1 MGWNVCRSKKAAPHK
16 GTAGTHRQLEQW
28 ERDLI
33 QSTEARCRPVAMTM
47 LYAGLRD
54 SEALALNVG
63 RDVDFDA
70 EVIHVRHF
78 RHVDGNRV
86 WVTSQGKTPAA
97 VRDVPLFPE
106 LADVLRDIPALLID
120 MDGEVL
126 TTAGWRSAW
135 TVYINT
141 LEVALNGCRK
151 RWYGK
156 RDCDKDKSL
165 PDWKSVTIQPYDL
178 RHSWCTAM
186 RDAGVDPHVLQV
198 WMGHSD
204 ISMIMKVY
212 DHVSSNRINEEV
224 QRVKNA
230 QKSPVNGQTD
240 GQPSQE
246 NPETLDV

>member
-1 MGWNVCRSKKAAPHK
+1 MNNPCRSKKAAPHR
-16 GTAGTHRQLEQW
+16 GTAGSHRAIEQW

-33 QSTEARCRPVAMTM
+33 HQTEARLRPVAMTM

-54 SEALALNVG
+54 SEALALDVS
-63 RDVDFDA
+63 RDVDFKE
-70 EVIHVRHF
+70 EVIHVRYF
-78 RHVDGNRV
+78 RHVDGNKV
-86 WVTSQGKTPAA
+86 WVTQQGKTPAA
-97 VRDVPLFPE
+97 VRDVPLFPV
-106 LADVLRDIPALLID
+106 LAEVLKPIPSLLID

-135 TVYINT
+135 TVYINA

-156 RDCDKDKSL
+156 RDCDKGKTL
-165 PDWKSVTIQPYDL
+165 PDWKPVTIQPYDL

-212 DHVSSNRINEEV
+212 DHVSSDRINEEV

-246 NPETLDV
+246 KP